1 VGLVRDRLQA
11 AVVDAVDVLAAL
23 GQPQIMGDQ
32 HQRGAAAGV
41 ELEQQVAD
49 VLAGALVQ
57 RAGRLVGEQDARPG
71 DEGTRQRH
79 ALLFA
84 AGQLAWVMAR
94 AMGQPDLVQHC
105 IHPRAILAPAQLQRQ
120 GDVLGG
126 GQRRQQVEALEDEP
140 DLARTQLRA
149 GFLVQAGQVVPG
161 QSDAAA
167 AGQVQP
173 GQQAEQGGLAGTG
186 GADDGH
192 AGAFMDRQSDVV
204 QYVDFTLRA
213 MHGFAD
219 LVDGD
224 GDGRAAGGQAVDE
237 ETPMRKTGWS
247 RRAGMM
253 MVLLLGFLLLPGL
266 ACAKGPAGTVLVLG
280 DSLSAAH
287 NIPADAGWVSLL
299 QQRVRQQSKTPA
311 RIVNASMSGE
321 TTAGALTRLPG
332 LLAKE
337 KPDVVVIALGG
348 NDALRGLTPAQVQ
361 GNLEKMVQASQ
372 KAGAKVL
379 LLGID
384 VPPNYG
390 PAYRQRLAA
399 AYRALADRYAVP
411 LLPFLLEGVALQPG
425 MMQADGL
432 HPTAQAQPKV
442 LDNVWPLLKPLL

>member
-1 VGLVRDRLQA
+1 
-11 AVVDAVDVLAAL
+11 VDVLATL
-23 GQPQIMGDQ
+23 GQAQVVGDQ
-32 HQRGAAAGV
+32 DQGGAAAGV
-41 ELEQQVAD
+41 EFEQQVAD
-49 VLAGALVQ
+49 VLAGGMVQ
-57 RAGRLVGEQDARPG
+57 RAGRFVGEQDARAG
-71 DEGTRQRH
+71 DEGTCQRH
-79 ALLFA
+79 ALLLA
-84 AGQLAWVMAR
+84 AGQLARVVAG
-94 AMGQPDLVQHC
+94 AMGQADLRQHLV
-105 IHPRAILAPAQLQRQ
+105 HPRAVIASGQFQRQ
-120 GDVLGG
+120 RDILGG
-126 GQRRQQVEALEDEP
+126 SQRRQQVEALEHEADRTRAQLGP
-140 DLARTQLRA
+140 CFFIQVAQVLARQRD
-149 GFLVQAGQVVPG
+149 V
-161 QSDAAA
+161 AA
-167 AGQVQP
+167 AGQVQS
-173 GQQAEQGGLAGTG
+173 GQQAEQGGLAGPRS
-186 GADDGH
+186 ADDGH
-192 AGAFMDRQSDVV
+192 TGAFMDGQGDVV

-213 MHGFAD
+213 LHGLAD

-247 RRAGMM
+247 RRAGAM
-253 MVLLLGFLLLPGL
+253 MVLLLGLLLPGL
-266 ACAKGPAGTVLVLG
+266 AGAKDPAGTVLVLG

-337 KPDVVVIALGG
+337 KPTVVVIALGG

-372 KAGAKVL
+372 KAGARVL

-399 AYRALADRYAVP
+399 AYKALATQYKVP

-432 HPTAQAQPKV
+432 HPTAQAQSRV
-442 LDNVWPLLKPLL
+442 LDNVWPLLRPLL